1 MLESRGVECQIRDY
15 FKQPFTVDELSS
27 LLAGRNVRDFLS
39 RRSKKFRELKLD
51 TAQFTDHQLMELM
64 VEDPTLI
71 RRPLVVVGEQII
83 AGFDRREFEE
93 IGAP

>member
-1 MLESRGVECQIRDY
+1 MLDSRGVEYEIRDY

-51 TAQFTDHQLMELM
+51 TAQFTDRQLMELM

>member
-1 MLESRGVECQIRDY
+1 M
-15 FKQPFTVDELSS
+15 DEWTR
-27 LLAGRNVRDFLS
+27 LLAGRSVRDFLS

-51 TAQFTDHQLMELM
+51 TADFTDDQLIELM

-93 IGAP
+93 IGAD

>member
-1 MLESRGVECQIRDY
+1 M
-15 FKQPFTVDELSS
+15 DELSS
-27 LLAGRNVRDFLS
+27 LLAGRSVRDFLS

-51 TAQFTDHQLMELM
+51 TADFTDDQLIELM

-93 IGAP
+93 IGAD

>member
-1 MLESRGVECQIRDY
+1 M
-15 FKQPFTVDELSS
+15 DELSS
-27 LLAGRNVRDFLS
+27 LLAGRSVRDFLS
-39 RRSKKFRELKLD
+39 RRSKRFRELKLD
-51 TAQFTDHQLMELM
+51 TADFTDDQLIELM

-93 IGAP
+93 IGDD

>member
-1 MLESRGVECQIRDY
+1 MLESRGVEYQIRDY

-39 RRSKKFRELKLD
+39 RRSKKFREPKLD

-71 RRPLVVVGEQII
+71 RRPLVVIGEQII

>member
-1 MLESRGVECQIRDY
+1 MKYQVRNY
-15 FKQPFTVDELSS
+15 FKQPFSVDELSS
-27 LLAGRNVRDFLS
+27 LLAGRSVRDFLS

-51 TAQFTDHQLMELM
+51 TADFTDDQLIELM

-93 IGAP
+93 IGAD

>member
-1 MLESRGVECQIRDY
+1 
-15 FKQPFTVDELSS
+15 
-27 LLAGRNVRDFLS
+27 
-39 RRSKKFRELKLD
+39 
-51 TAQFTDHQLMELM
+51 MELM

>member
-1 MLESRGVECQIRDY
+1 M
-15 FKQPFTVDELSS
+15 
-27 LLAGRNVRDFLS
+27 AGRSVRDFLS
-39 RRSKKFRELKLD
+39 RRSKRFRELKLD
-51 TAQFTDHQLMELM
+51 TADFTDDQLIELM

-93 IGAP
+93 IGAD

>member
-1 MLESRGVECQIRDY
+1 M
-15 FKQPFTVDELSS
+15 DELTS
-27 LLAGRNVRDFLS
+27 LLAGRSVRDFLS

-51 TAQFTDHQLMELM
+51 TADFTDDQLIELM

-93 IGAP
+93 IGAD

>member
-1 MLESRGVECQIRDY
+1 M
-15 FKQPFTVDELSS
+15 DELSS
-27 LLAGRNVRDFLS
+27 LLAGRSVRDFLS

-51 TAQFTDHQLMELM
+51 TAELTDEQLIELM
-64 VEDPTLI
+64 VKDPTLI

-93 IGAP
+93 IGAD

>member
-1 MLESRGVECQIRDY
+1 MS
-15 FKQPFTVDELSS
+15 T

-51 TAQFTDHQLMELM
+51 TAEFTDHELIELM
-64 VEDPTLI
+64 VADPTLI

-93 IGAP
+93 IGAA